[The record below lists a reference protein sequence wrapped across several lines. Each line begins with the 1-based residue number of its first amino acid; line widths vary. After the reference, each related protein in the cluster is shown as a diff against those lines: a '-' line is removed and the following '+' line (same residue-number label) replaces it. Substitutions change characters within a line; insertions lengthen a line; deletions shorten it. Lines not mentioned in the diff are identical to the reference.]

1 MRTRSKRRITH
12 LHATKR
18 RSWEDKM
25 VINKI
30 SILPTR
36 MKLKELVLVVGTWLL
51 WIFTIVMLIV
61 EGSAILHEPIK
72 FGWTGLELLKILG
85 VIFTLQII
93 ISCIWSW
100 FFLPK
105 DKDPT

>member
-1 MRTRSKRRITH
+1 MRTRSQRRIRR
-12 LHATKR
+12 LNALKR

-36 MKLKELVLVVGTWLL
+36 MKLKELLLVACTWLL
-51 WIFTIVMLIV
+51 WLFTIVVLAT
-61 EGSAILHEPIK
+61 EGMAILYEPIK
-72 FGWTGLELLKILG
+72 FGWTGLELLKIVG

-105 DKDPT
+105 DKDPK